1 MGTAAAGSR
10 RDWPARCGCFYG
22 WWLLGFLVLVQCAAH
37 SGSIILNSLT
47 IAYMLDEFVEL
58 GVSNADFSIFCALEP
73 PRTFRSVAQ
82 FASHRADTHR
92 DTHTHTHRERESS
105 LPDWRAICMGRR
117 PGPGLIGTGC
127 AGLGTLFIYGP
138 LIDTFGARVCM
149 PCALCLMALSL
160 CLMASVGAQLPVQF
174 LPLAFFGVR
183 SACLGMIFPWINTV
197 IGQWCGCSGGYQPA
211 LSRVV

>member
-1 MGTAAAGSR
+1 MGTEAAGSR

-92 DTHTHTHRERESS
+92 DTHTHRERE
-105 LPDWRAICMGRR
+105 RERER
-117 PGPGLIGTGC
+117 EKE
-127 AGLGTLFIYGP
+127 
-138 LIDTFGARVCM
+138 RVCAAHR
-149 PCALCLMALSL
+149 ALCLTGARSVWDAAL
-160 CLMASVGAQLPVQF
+160 
-174 LPLAFFGVR
+174 
-183 SACLGMIFPWINTV
+183 
-197 IGQWCGCSGGYQPA
+197 GQG
-211 LSRVV
+211 